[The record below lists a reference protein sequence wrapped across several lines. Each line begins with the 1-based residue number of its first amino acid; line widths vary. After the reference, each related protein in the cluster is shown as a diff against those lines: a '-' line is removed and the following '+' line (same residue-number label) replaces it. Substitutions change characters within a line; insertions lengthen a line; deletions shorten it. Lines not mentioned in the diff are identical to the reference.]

1 MSLASITWLMYWQI
15 TASVRVVLLS
25 ILLTVFEFLGSY
37 IFLPFGVSSLPS
49 RIFGST
55 LRLCSPNI
63 W

>member
-49 RIFGST
+49 RIFGEW
-55 LRLCSPNI
+55 R
-63 W
+63 